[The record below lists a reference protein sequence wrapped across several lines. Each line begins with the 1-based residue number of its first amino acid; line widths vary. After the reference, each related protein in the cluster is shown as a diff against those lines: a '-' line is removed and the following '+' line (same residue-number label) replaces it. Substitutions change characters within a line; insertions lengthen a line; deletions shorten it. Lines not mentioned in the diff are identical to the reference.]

1 MSSQYY
7 QPYPSSNQP
16 YYPESRP
23 SNYVTRTLYPTTTP
37 DTYAYSSTPRSSYY
51 DRSLTISTSSTY
63 STSPTSP
70 SPSYYDISPTLAYST
85 SPISTNSSY
94 REGQPTY
101 YCLYHGCEHGSAR
114 KADLE
119 RHVQVTH
126 LRESLN
132 LVDCQYV
139 GCHRKGK
146 YGFTRKDK
154 MVDHMRD
161 VHKADIP
168 KRKSSGGS
176 QGGIVVRR

>member
-7 QPYPSSNQP
+7 QPYTTSDQSYNPKNRSP
-16 YYPESRP
+16 
-23 SNYVTRTLYPTTTP
+23 NYVTRTLYPTTTP
-37 DTYAYSSTPRSSYY
+37 DTYASSSTLRSSYY
-51 DRSLTISTSSTY
+51 DTTATISPSSTY

-70 SPSYYDISPTLAYST
+70 SLPYSSYPSPTSSRD
-85 SPISTNSSY
+85 SPI
-94 REGQPTY
+94 Y
-101 YCLYHGCEHGSAR
+101 YCLYPGCEHGSAR

-176 QGGIVVRR
+176 QGGMGRR